1 MSSDEDLFERRKRL
15 RFRSQHRGT
24 KEMDLILGAFAEHHL
39 VAFDAAEMDEYEKLL
54 ELDDSDLW
62 SWVVGR
68 APVAVAHSSTIMD
81 LFVNFKYTTHP
92 TDK

>member
-1 MSSDEDLFERRKRL
+1 MSSDDDLEQRRKRL

-24 KEMDLILGAFAEHHL
+24 KEMDLILRAFAEHHL
-39 VAFDAAEMDEYEKLL
+39 AVFDAAEMDEYEKLL

-68 APVAVAHSSTIMD
+68 AAVPAAHSSTVMNLYIT
-81 LFVNFKYTTHP
+81 FKYDSYR